1 MKKLYTML
9 LAVSG
14 TLSFGQT
21 PIITGIMD
29 GDCSGGHPKALEIYA
44 SGTVDFADYAL
55 ENQTNA
61 STTWGNSLSLAPLG
75 IKTDTFVYIIYGDPT
90 AVGEVF
96 AAEFAA
102 IPSANVWVYGTSPT
116 TMNINGDDRVR
127 LVNSTTSAVVDQYG
141 VESLDGSGTAWE
153 YTDSW
158 AKRNNGT
165 GPDGAAFNTANWTF
179 GGGDFSGT
187 TPDGALNGLGICQG
201 AAAFSTVVPFGEF
214 TLGISQN
221 DIAGLQVY
229 PNPVSNGTL
238 FITSDSAAPKAVVV
252 YDVLGKVVA
261 KATVDNMPMNVS
273 NLNQG
278 VYIVKITEEG
288 KTATRKLVVK

>member
-21 PIITGIMD
+21 PIITGIID
-29 GDCSGGHPKALEIYA
+29 GDCSEGHPKALEIYA

-102 IPSANVWVYGTSPT
+102 IPSANVWVYGTSTT

-187 TPDGALNGLGICQG
+187 TPNGALNGLGVCQG

-252 YDVLGKVVA
+252 YDVLGKVV
-261 KATVDNMPMNVS
+261 
-273 NLNQG
+273 
-278 VYIVKITEEG
+278 
-288 KTATRKLVVK
+288 